1 MKVVS
6 SKRTPC
12 QNHLTTTEF
21 GDVSRSAAAAA
32 AHIVSSDARLQ
43 KAMQGANTMQC
54 LEEILH
60 AHVRR
65 KYYATDRDHLVAKV
79 QRVTHR

>member
-21 GDVSRSAAAAA
+21 GDVSRSAAA